1 MRNLF
6 IAIVIFGIL
15 ASGCFAT
22 MTSAISGKTMVGNNY
37 LIWGTFTTA
46 ANTATAITTGLKSIR
61 ACGLSEGISETIAGT
76 VATQV
81 ICSPSG
87 GTLYIKAAYTN
98 TPSGTWWVIG
108 R

>member
-1 MRNLF
+1 MKNYFL
-6 IAIVIFGIL
+6 ALVIVLIF
-15 ASGCFAT
+15 ASGAFCT

-46 ANTATAITTGLKSIR
+46 ANTATAITTGLNQIR
-61 ACGLSEGISETIAGT
+61 ACGLNEGISETIAGT